1 MAQNICVYCAS
12 SDAID
17 PRYLDIAADMGAR
30 IAQRG
35 DTLIYGGASKGMM
48 GEVARSTQRH
58 GGRVVGIIPQALVD
72 LELAY
77 TPADELIVT
86 KDMRERK
93 GLLERRADAFVALP
107 GGLGTLE
114 EVMEILTLKQLR
126 LTTKAL
132 VLLNVDGFYEPLFS
146 LFAHMT
152 ELRFV
157 KPNYPQ
163 LYHPSPNLDDVFAY
177 LDAYHPVLPEPKF

>member
-12 SDAID
+12 SDAVD
-17 PRYLDIAADMGAR
+17 AHYFELAAEMGTR
-30 IAQRG
+30 IAKRG
-35 DTLIYGGASKGMM
+35 DTLVYGGASKGMM
-48 GEVARSTQRH
+48 GEVARATQRH
-58 GGRVVGIIPQALVD
+58 GGRVIGIIPQSLVD

-77 TPADELIVT
+77 TDADELIVT

-93 GLLERRADAFVALP
+93 GLLETRSDAFVALP

-126 LTTKAL
+126 LTTKPL
-132 VLLNVDGFYEPLFS
+132 VLLNIEGLYEPLFT
-146 LFAHMT
+146 LFAHLT

-163 LYHPSPNLDDVFAY
+163 LYHAAPDLDDVFAY
-177 LDAYHPVLPEPKF
+177 LDTYHPVLPEPKF

>member
-12 SDAID
+12 SNAID
-17 PRYLDIAADMGAR
+17 ARYINIAAELGKR

-35 DTLIYGGASKGMM
+35 DTLVYGGASNGMM
-48 GEVARSTQRH
+48 GEVARATQRH
-58 GGRVVGIIPQALVD
+58 GGRVVGIIPQSLVD

-77 TPADELIVT
+77 TAADELIIT

-93 GLLERRADAFVALP
+93 GLLETRSDAFVALP

-126 LTTKAL
+126 LTTKPL
-132 VLLNVDGFYEPLFS
+132 VLLNVDDLYAPLFD
-146 LFAHMT
+146 LFAHLT
-152 ELRFV
+152 ELKFV

-163 LYHPSPNLDDVFAY
+163 LYHAAPDLDDVFTY
-177 LDAYHPVLPEPKF
+177 LDSYHPVLPEPKF

>member
-17 PRYLDIAADMGAR
+17 ARYIDIATEMGAR
-30 IAQRG
+30 IAKRG
-35 DTLIYGGASKGMM
+35 DTLVYGGASKGMM
-48 GEVARSTQRH
+48 GAVARSTQRH
-58 GGRVVGIIPQALVD
+58 GGRVVGIIPQSLVD

-77 TPADELIVT
+77 TDADELVIT

-93 GLLERRADAFVALP
+93 GLLETRSDAFVALP

-126 LTTKAL
+126 LTTKPL
-132 VLLNVDGFYEPLFS
+132 VLLNVEGLYEPLFD
-146 LFAHMT
+146 LFAHLC
-152 ELRFV
+152 ELKFL
-157 KPNYPQ
+157 KSNYPQ
-163 LYHPSPNLDDVFAY
+163 LYHASPDLEDVFAY